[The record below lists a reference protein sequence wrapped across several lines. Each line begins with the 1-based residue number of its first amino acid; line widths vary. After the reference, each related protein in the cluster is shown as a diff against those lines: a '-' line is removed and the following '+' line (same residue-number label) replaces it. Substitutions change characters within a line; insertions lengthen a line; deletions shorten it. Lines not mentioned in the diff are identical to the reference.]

1 MSQKVSL
8 KKFRYFT
15 KFLISKFSDLLINL
29 SILNSQIRMSSET
42 PSSKG
47 FVPKIVGGT
56 EFKGEEFSLGDL
68 VMHDVFG
75 EGTILNYEGEGA
87 NARVEVNFTKE
98 GIKWLVLSF
107 ANLKKV

>member
-1 MSQKVSL
+1 MVPSPNTSCV
-8 KKFRYFT
+8 T
-15 KFLISKFSDLLINL
+15 KSPKENSSPLI
-29 SILNSQIRMSSET
+29 
-42 PSSKG
+42 
-47 FVPKIVGGT
+47 
-56 EFKGEEFSLGDL
+56 KGEEFSLGDL
-68 VMHDVFG
+68 VTHDVFG